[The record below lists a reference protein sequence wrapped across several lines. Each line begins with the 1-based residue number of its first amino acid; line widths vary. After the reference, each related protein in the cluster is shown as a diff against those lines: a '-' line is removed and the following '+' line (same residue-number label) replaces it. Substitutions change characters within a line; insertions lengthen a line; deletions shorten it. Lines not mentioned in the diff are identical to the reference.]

1 MLENAFTEGRQTFN
15 DMLCDRKK
23 DKAWISDRASIKDVL
38 QAVSD
43 ARDKYHAKRTSKAWK
58 WLTQLSARVNYY
70 GSILDVM
77 VQHHPEYAAL
87 AWGAMKVLFVVRNY
101 ITLGISPLTPTG
113 RALRTTKSP
122 SISLRRP
129 YIDSPI
135 VYPDKN

>member
-1 MLENAFTEGRQTFN
+1 VLENAFTEGRQTFN
-15 DMLCDRKK
+15 DMLCDSEN
-23 DKAWISDRASIKDVL
+23 DKVWISDRASMKDVL

-43 ARDKYHAKRTSKAWK
+43 VRDKYNAKRTSKAWK

-70 GSILDVM
+70 GSILDVL

-87 AWGAMKVLFVVRNY
+87 VWGAMKVLFVVRNS
-101 ITLGISPLTPTG
+101 ITLLISSLTSIG

-129 YIDSPI
+129 YIDSPT
-135 VYPDKN
+135 VYRDKN